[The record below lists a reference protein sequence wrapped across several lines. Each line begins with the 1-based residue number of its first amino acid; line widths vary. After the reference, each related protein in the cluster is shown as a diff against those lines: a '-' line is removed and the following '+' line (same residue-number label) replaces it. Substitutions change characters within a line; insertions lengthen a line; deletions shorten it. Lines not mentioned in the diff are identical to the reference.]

1 MTAPMKENTQGD
13 PDTVRAA
20 RFQISIASALSLS
33 FGFLV
38 FAAAASVLGIG
49 LWSAGINTI
58 NLIRDRNQL
67 TIDLMEQQLRGHISP
82 MVQANDFVAD
92 LIAMGKIDPNDKEEL
107 GAQIRNSLAATP
119 QVISAVFIAD
129 DFKTTLVNRIGN
141 QFSITTEDWRN
152 QNGIREAI
160 IEGRSENQPYWG
172 PLIWAERLKVT
183 LLNRRAPVRQNGK
196 FIGAYATSV
205 AISDLSRFL
214 TTLDNSPE
222 ISRSFILYG
231 DKYVLA
237 HPHMAGG
244 SYSRDENEPIPD
256 LTTIGDAILE
266 NIWNKKLQRSGIG
279 ANRGTKSHLLDFRD
293 NTYAFLYRRLDGLS
307 AVPLYAGRYIKLER
321 SIGVDFIR
329 LWRAGV
335 VGLVVTILAVIAAFW
350 LGRKMAKPIRNLAAA
365 ADQIRDLHLDP
376 APQLNR
382 SRLKE
387 LDEAAIAF
395 NAMTTGLK
403 WFETYVPKTLVHL
416 LLNDKQT
423 SSRLASAER
432 DVTVMFT
439 DIRSFTTL
447 SESLAAAEVA
457 DLLNEHFGLIAR
469 CVEDTEGTIDKY
481 IGDSVMAFWGAP
493 TKMADHA
500 NRACA
505 SALAIRKTI
514 DTENMRRAEAGL
526 PAIKMGIG
534 IHTGR
539 AIAGNIGAP
548 GRVNYTL
555 VGDTVNLAQRIEQ
568 LCKPL
573 AATESNVTILVS
585 DAVAEEV
592 TENFTL
598 NDMGSQPIRGRN
610 EPIDVFRLK

>member
-13 PDTVRAA
+13 PDTVRTA

-67 TIDLMEQQLRGHISP
+67 TIDLMEQQLRSHISP

-92 LIAMGKIDPNDKEEL
+92 LIATGKIDPNDKEEL

-141 QFSITTEDWRN
+141 RFSITTEDWRN

-196 FIGAYATSV
+196 FIGVYATSV

-505 SALAIRKTI
+505 AALAIRKTI

-573 AATESNVTILVS
+573 ATTESNVTILVS

-598 NDMGSQPIRGRN
+598 NDLGSQPIRGRN

>member
-1 MTAPMKENTQGD
+1 
-13 PDTVRAA
+13 
-20 RFQISIASALSLS
+20 
-33 FGFLV
+33 
-38 FAAAASVLGIG
+38 
-49 LWSAGINTI
+49 
-58 NLIRDRNQL
+58 
-67 TIDLMEQQLRGHISP
+67 
-82 MVQANDFVAD
+82 
-92 LIAMGKIDPNDKEEL
+92 
-107 GAQIRNSLAATP
+107 
-119 QVISAVFIAD
+119 
-129 DFKTTLVNRIGN
+129 
-141 QFSITTEDWRN
+141 
-152 QNGIREAI
+152 
-160 IEGRSENQPYWG
+160 
-172 PLIWAERLKVT
+172 
-183 LLNRRAPVRQNGK
+183 
-196 FIGAYATSV
+196 
-205 AISDLSRFL
+205 
-214 TTLDNSPE
+214 
-222 ISRSFILYG
+222 
-231 DKYVLA
+231 
-237 HPHMAGG
+237 MAGG

-279 ANRGTKSHLLDFRD
+279 ANRGTKIHLLDFRD

-329 LWRAGV
+329 LWRAGL

-350 LGRKMAKPIRNLAAA
+350 LGRKMAKPIRHLAAA

-403 WFETYVPKTLVHL
+403 WFETYVPNTLVHL

-505 SALAIRKTI
+505 AALAIRKTI
-514 DTENMRRAEAGL
+514 DTENTRRSEAGL

-548 GRVNYTL
+548 SRVNYTL

-573 AATESNVTILVS
+573 AATESDVTILMS
-585 DAVAEEV
+585 DAVAEGV
-592 TENFTL
+592 TENFSL
-598 NDMGSQPIRGRN
+598 NDLGSQPIRGRN